1 MATVKQREK
10 RRLARLRKNR
20 REELESK
27 DEEVLIPEDDE
38 TEDEE
43 QDEEEDFETEE
54 ERAPVKKEYY
64 AEAGMVLV
72 GATSYEEMD
81 AAKEARE
88 QAEKVRQ
95 ETYTV
100 QDLVYNIA
108 YSPMTP
114 DEKGKAI
121 VKVGKDFGTRLK
133 AITSGKMEKDA
144 KHVDM
149 DLLQLQAILAKDA
162 RQTSFIEKAGD
173 FLASTF
179 TSTEPNSKTAIRKQ
193 LRDVSELLEKDS
205 DNSFREEVAE
215 LLKKAKDAGIGASSI
230 LIEKDATGSWRAVM
244 YPTNNFKD
252 RDGEILSDAAHRE
265 YVDWVTKN
273 MDCAPVFCTWHQP
286 GTARANPLDFIGYE
300 NGIMVASLPLTE
312 DEAARILKMQSQMD
326 VGLSIG
332 GIALSRNKNI
342 ITKYRMF
349 EVSDLP
355 LERAANPF
363 TEIELISKEAQMDSK
378 KMKDYLAGMIGDAD
392 RADKIVEKMALTQA
406 ELRKAGVEEK
416 EVKTPE
422 TPATEAVAKEAPAV
436 NLDELVEKL
445 SKELG
450 MKELSDTIASL
461 METAEKV
468 PALEALVKELSAS
481 NEEKLAEMIQPKIQ
495 KSLSWMKERP
505 SQRDDTILKEGEKDD
520 DELKKSVPS
529 VGWFTEATGI
539 QPVKVQ

>member
-10 RRLARLRKNR
+10 RRQARLRKNR
-20 REELESK
+20 REELKAQEDILIPD
-27 DEEVLIPEDDE
+27 DEEI
-38 TEDEE
+38 EDEE
-43 QDEEEDFETEE
+43 STEEEDFETEE

-64 AEAGMVLV
+64 AEPSFVLP
-72 GATSYEEMD
+72 TSYEEMD
-81 AAKEARE
+81 AAKKARE
-88 QAEKVRQ
+88 QAEAVRQ

-100 QDLVYNIA
+100 QDLVSNIA

-133 AITSGKMEKDA
+133 SITDGKMTKEF
-144 KHVDM
+144 VDM
-149 DLLQLQAILAKDA
+149 DVLQLQALIAKDA
-162 RQTSFIEKAGD
+162 RQTSLIEKAGD
-173 FLASTF
+173 FLATAFKSTQLD
-179 TSTEPNSKTAIRKQ
+179 SKTFIRKQ
-193 LRDVSELLEKDS
+193 LRDVSELLTKNSDDS
-205 DNSFREEVAE
+205 IRSEVAE
-215 LLKKAKDAGIGASSI
+215 LLKKAKEAGIGSSSI
-230 LIEKDATGSWRAVM
+230 LIEKDASGSWRAVM

-252 RDGEILSDAAHRE
+252 RDGEILSDAAHLE
-265 YVDWVTKN
+265 YVEWVNKN
-273 MDCAPVFCTWHQP
+273 MDCAPVFCTWHQA
-286 GTARANPLDFIGYE
+286 GTARTHPMDFIGYD
-300 NGIMVASLPLTE
+300 NGIMIASLPLTE
-312 DEAARILKMQSQMD
+312 QEASCILKMQAQMD
-326 VGLSIG
+326 IGLSIG
-332 GIALSRNKNI
+332 GIALERDQTDKRI

-355 LERAANPF
+355 LDRAANPF
-363 TEIELISKEAQMDSK
+363 TEIELISKEAQMDAK
-378 KMKDYLAGMIGDAD
+378 KMKDYLAGMIGDAE

-416 EVKTPE
+416 EVKTSESE
-422 TPATEAVAKEAPAV
+422 TTVVAKEAPAV
-436 NLDELVEKL
+436 NLDELVERL

-481 NEEKLAEMIQPKIQ
+481 SEEKLAELIQPKIQ

-505 SQRDDTILKEGEKDD
+505 SQRDDTILKEGDGKD
-520 DELKKSVPS
+520 DELKKSVPT

-539 QPVKVQ
+539 EPVKV

>member
-43 QDEEEDFETEE
+43 STEEEDFETEE
-54 ERAPVKKEYY
+54 ERAPVQKNYD
-64 AEAGMVLV
+64 ASPALMP
-72 GATSYEEMD
+72 TSYEEMD
-81 AAKEARE
+81 AAKEARV
-88 QAEKVRQ
+88 QAELVRN

-108 YSPMTP
+108 YADMTP
-114 DEKGKAI
+114 DEKSKAI
-121 VKVGKDFGTRLK
+121 VKVGKDFGLRLK
-133 AITSGKMEKDA
+133 KITSGKMEKEF
-144 KHVDM
+144 VDM
-149 DLLQLQAILAKDA
+149 DLLQLQALISRDD
-162 RQTSFIEKAGD
+162 RQMGVIEKSID
-173 FLASTF
+173 FLGNLFSTP
-179 TSTEPNSKTAIRKQ
+179 EANSKRDIRKR
-193 LRDVSELLEKDS
+193 LRDVSERLAK
-205 DNSFREEVAE
+205 NSNDESRGEIQE
-215 LLKKAKDAGIGASSI
+215 LLKSAKDAGIGATSI
-230 LIEKDATGSWRAVM
+230 LIEKDATGGWRAVM

-252 RDGEILSDAAHRE
+252 RDGEILSEAAHME
-265 YVDWVTKN
+265 YVEWVNKN
-273 MDCAPVFCTWHQP
+273 MDCAPAFCTWHQP
-286 GTARANPLDFIGYE
+286 GTARTSPMDFIGYD
-300 NGIMVASLPLTE
+300 NGIMIASLPLTE